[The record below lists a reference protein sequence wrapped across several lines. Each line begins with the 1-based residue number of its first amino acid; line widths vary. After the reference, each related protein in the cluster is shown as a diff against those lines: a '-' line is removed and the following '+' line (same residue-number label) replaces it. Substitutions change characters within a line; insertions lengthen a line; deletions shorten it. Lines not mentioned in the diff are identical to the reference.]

1 MAGTAG
7 ACFIWVASVAGAA
20 DVGCMHGAGGGDA
33 GCAAK
38 KWWLER
44 ACSVAVVPLGTVSA
58 ALTVCSQRGL
68 HRRQY
73 VEPLLVHTR

>member
-1 MAGTAG
+1 MAGTVG

-33 GCAAK
+33 GYATK
-38 KWWLER
+38 KWCLIG

-58 ALTVCSQRGL
+58 ALTL
-68 HRRQY
+68 HS
-73 VEPLLVHTR
+73 

>member
-7 ACFIWVASVAGAA
+7 ACFIWVAGVAGAVG
-20 DVGCMHGAGGGDA
+20 VGCICGAGGVAA

-38 KWWLER
+38 KQWLDR

-58 ALTVCSQRGL
+58 ALRLHSQMCL
-68 HRRQY
+68 HVRQY

>member
-38 KWWLER
+38 KRWLDR
-44 ACSVAVVPLGTVSA
+44 ACSVAVVPLWTVSA
-58 ALTVCSQRGL
+58 ALTLCSQRCL
-68 HRRQY
+68 YVRQY
-73 VEPLLVHTR
+73 VKPLLVHTR